1 MDYYRLVIETTG
13 EAAEVLAAALS
24 HISPY
29 CEIDDPGDVR
39 ELTQAPSP
47 RWDYLGEELFE
58 NSGRTPT
65 VTLYFER
72 DEQGALL
79 LREAEA
85 AVRALA
91 QNDAQGFFGG
101 LKTRVDD
108 VRSEDWENNWKQYYK
123 PFTVGSRLLIRPSWE
138 PVPPGARD
146 RRVLTIDPASSFGTG
161 SHATTRLCMEAL
173 DGMELSGAS
182 VLDMGCG
189 SGILAAAAV
198 LLGARDAVLCDIEPT
213 AVQTAE
219 ENVRRAAA
227 GNGAGVTALCG
238 NWLEDGA
245 LAARL
250 RGRGPYDV
258 VCANIV
264 ADVLIAMCGGL
275 ASMLRPGGVILLSG
289 IIDSRRSEV
298 LAAFEQAG
306 LRLEYEKNRDGWTM
320 FSMKR

>member
-123 PFTVGSRLLIRPSWE
+123 PLTVGSRL
-138 PVPPGARD
+138 
-146 RRVLTIDPASSFGTG
+146 
-161 SHATTRLCMEAL
+161 
-173 DGMELSGAS
+173 
-182 VLDMGCG
+182 
-189 SGILAAAAV
+189 
-198 LLGARDAVLCDIEPT
+198 
-213 AVQTAE
+213 
-219 ENVRRAAA
+219 
-227 GNGAGVTALCG
+227 
-238 NWLEDGA
+238 
-245 LAARL
+245 
-250 RGRGPYDV
+250 
-258 VCANIV
+258 
-264 ADVLIAMCGGL
+264 
-275 ASMLRPGGVILLSG
+275 
-289 IIDSRRSEV
+289 
-298 LAAFEQAG
+298 
-306 LRLEYEKNRDGWTM
+306 
-320 FSMKR
+320 